1 MNGLLVWF
9 FGHLFNEITDFQ
21 GHLNSYLFSASFK
34 KPTKSVPYLFCGCP
48 VIWFFKVTLFILW
61 VSWRQTMISSKEIWD
76 FVSGNLSLNP
86 LFSFTFFG
94 RFWTPTLKRHSS
106 PTNLS
111 RAYSQD
117 QFEKKSNVYTGEFSQ
132 LVSINAYLSIFCGD
146 RRRNKIDICLEL

>member
-34 KPTKSVPYLFCGCP
+34 KPTQSFPYLFCGCP

-61 VSWRQTMISSKEIWD
+61 VSWRLTMISSKEILD

-94 RFWTPTLKRHSS
+94 RFLDSYIKASLITNESFKSLFLKI
-106 PTNLS
+106 NL
-111 RAYSQD
+111 
-117 QFEKKSNVYTGEFSQ
+117 
-132 LVSINAYLSIFCGD
+132 
-146 RRRNKIDICLEL
+146 RRMFIQENFHNLFRSMLI